1 MISKNSFLENLKFV
15 KKKLVKS
22 PVVIVLAFVVVVVVV
37 EEVGCEAAGVMDAL
51 LLEDVDWDVTCKNE
65 NPKLMMDHLRKL
77 RDPIK

>member
-15 KKKLVKS
+15 IKKLVKS

>member
-15 KKKLVKS
+15 IKKLVKS

-51 LLEDVDWDVTCKNE
+51 LLEDVD
-65 NPKLMMDHLRKL
+65 
-77 RDPIK
+77 

>member
-1 MISKNSFLENLKFV
+1 MSLILQGAKETHDIEKFLLGKPEIC

-51 LLEDVDWDVTCKNE
+51 LLEDVD
-65 NPKLMMDHLRKL
+65 
-77 RDPIK
+77 